1 MERSFWKYKKFWIY
15 VVLEFQMLISMLF
28 GLILVV
34 GYYSLT
40 S

>member
-1 MERSFWKYKKFWIY
+1 MERSFWKYEKLWIY
-15 VVLEFQMLISMLF
+15 VVLEFQMLISMLS